1 LLLTVS
7 QYLGFNDFAGQLSN
21 TSANVV
27 FWLLILAILLLSM
40 AHYTW
45 IERPL
50 HAWIKR
56 VLGVR

>member
-1 LLLTVS
+1 
-7 QYLGFNDFAGQLSN
+7 
-21 TSANVV
+21 V

-50 HAWIKR
+50 HGWIKR
-56 VLGVR
+56 VLRVQ